1 MELENR
7 GREKPRILIVD
18 DLEVNVV
25 ILEQI
30 IKKMGYIPL
39 AANEGKEA
47 LKIMTH
53 TLPQV
58 ILLDISMPEMSGYE
72 LCEILKKN
80 KVTRDIPVIFISA
93 MDGSDD
99 KIRGFKAG
107 AVDFITKPFEPL
119 EVTMRI
125 ENHLKLYEMQKEMEA
140 YSFRLNLL
148 VNEQMDRIEAEQKNI
163 LFALAKVTE
172 DRDNSTNNHLENI
185 SYNSRML
192 AQSLQ
197 ISPIFEKEITAAF
210 IEKIGVAAM
219 LHDIGKIRMPDE
231 LLLKTGELS
240 ESEREERR
248 KHTENGALILEEIYA
263 NAEKNDFLPMA
274 INIARYHH
282 ERWDGSGYPDGLKEK
297 EIPLCARIVSII
309 DRFDTLTGECF
320 YKSAYTIE
328 ESIQFIEGYKGMKEM
343 KNCGAITIGQDE
355 ATSVIYGM
363 PKVAYDIGAVQYQEP
378 LDSITDKIYS
388 LLS

>member
-282 ERWDGSGYPDGLKEK
+282 ERWDGTGYPDGLKEK

>member
-1 MELENR
+1 METENK
-7 GREKPRILIVD
+7 GREIPRILIVD
-18 DLEVNVV
+18 DLEINVI

-39 AANEGKEA
+39 AANEGKGA
-47 LKIMTH
+47 LEIMNY
-53 TLPQV
+53 TLPQI
-58 ILLDISMPEMSGYE
+58 ILLDVSMPEMSGYE

-80 KVTRDIPVIFISA
+80 KRTRDIPVIFISA

-99 KIRGFKAG
+99 KIKGFKAG

-119 EVTMRI
+119 EVTKRI

-148 VNEQMDRIEAEQKNI
+148 VNEQMARIEAEQKNI
-163 LFALAKVTE
+163 LFALAKITE
-172 DRDNSTNNHLENI
+172 GRDNSTNNHLENI
-185 SYNSRML
+185 SYNSRVL

-231 LLLKTGELS
+231 LLLKTGRLS
-240 ESEREERR
+240 EAEQEERK
-248 KHTENGALILEEIYA
+248 KHTETGALILEEIYA

-282 ERWDGSGYPDGLKEK
+282 ERWNVTGYPEGLKEN
-297 EIPLCARIVSII
+297 EIPLCARIVSLI
-309 DRFDTLTGECF
+309 DRFDTLTGERF
-320 YKSAYTIE
+320 YKAAYTMD
-328 ESIQFIEGYKGMKEM
+328 ESIQIIEQSKG
-343 KNCGAITIGQDE
+343 
-355 ATSVIYGM
+355 IYFD
-363 PKVAYDIGAVQYQEP
+363 PDIVDVFLRIKKQ
-378 LDSITDKIYS
+378 LRHN
-388 LLS
+388 